1 LGTSSFQISL
11 QEGLAGIFGVPE
23 RYIDSITF
31 KILGLSDW
39 TGFPAPSQM
48 DFFSFFQLNQDYTI
62 VNWNPLE
69 SNQFHGMG

>member
-1 LGTSSFQISL
+1 LKGNLGTSSFQISL

-48 DFFSFFQLNQDYTI
+48 GFFQLNQTTQLSTGI
-62 VNWNPLE
+62 L
-69 SNQFHGMG
+69 